1 MAVFTDNF
9 DGAAG
14 ALLSSRTGWAAAG
27 GYYDVLKIDGAGAL
41 GHDIY
46 EADGKAVL
54 HDAGELSHYVKAV
67 LGAGFLSSARGLG
80 IVIGG
85 SDRFEALT
93 IEASEYGLYLYLGG
107 SSVDNLGQSW
117 VAGDEIEVVWDAAAK
132 LVTIKR
138 NGAQLGA
145 AYDISGRSWANG
157 TLTGVALAYS
167 GQPARTDVLRSFEVG
182 TLAPTDTAPPTHTG
196 PVTVTAK
203 SASSITTSC
212 PTATDNVG
220 VTGYDVRIDG
230 GAWVNK
236 GLATSHTF
244 TGLTEGT
251 QYTIEWTAR
260 DAAGNRSTPPLSVTT
275 STYPAG
281 AMASTILLL
290 TGPQD
295 GNPAGMLYALAGT
308 VQAGDWLSYYIVSGP
323 TPAGGVLDAQ
333 ANGAFTY
340 TGPAPSTL
348 VIQPQVNGVDVA
360 QITVTLYDATGSL
373 SGNNFAVTP
382 AFSSGGIAQAAPVPL
397 TGVSLAVIAA
407 FASGAIVQGASV
419 PLSGARYAVT
429 PGYTSGSLVQAAAV
443 LLSGTGLAVEP
454 AISRGGIVQDAVLAL
469 HGASLAATP
478 ALSLGA
484 ILEVVQPNYRSM
496 APSPV
501 CAVYLRDSY
510 RVHNFN
516 KTAGEVLDFDIDF
529 RHELRSTQ
537 DSARAAGTVEIDPGP
552 GVVQVLGVYWVPE
565 LQRIKL
571 WLSGGRSQNVA
582 DLTVWLNTT
591 AGRKLQADV
600 RVSIK

>member
-1 MAVFTDNF
+1 MASIIDDFE
-9 DGAAG
+9 GAAG
-14 ALLSSRTGWAAAG
+14 SAAHVNNPNWSIFGYGTDTKFVLSGTGSLACTAGNNRRTIQFNTGSFRNAIEFIAG
-27 GYYDVLKIDGAGAL
+27 QDFAEGVQTVILTATGLANSTNGLGFFRYSAGTLQISDGGTGIANITEKPIAGDLVRLEVDLQLRTWKYFLNGTQRQAGAIPGADDRAL
-41 GHDIY
+41 HTYASIIPAHANVPALSDI
-46 EADGKAVL
+46 
-54 HDAGELSHYVKAV
+54 
-67 LGAGFLSSARGLG
+67 
-80 IVIGG
+80 I
-85 SDRFEALT
+85 
-93 IEASEYGLYLYLGG
+93 
-107 SSVDNLGQSW
+107 
-117 VAGDEIEVVWDAAAK
+117 
-132 LVTIKR
+132 
-138 NGAQLGA
+138 
-145 AYDISGRSWANG
+145 
-157 TLTGVALAYS
+157 
-167 GQPARTDVLRSFEVG
+167 RSFKAEP
-182 TLAPTDTAPPTHTG
+182 LPALDDIAPVLPGAI
-196 PVTVTAK
+196 TVDARSTN
-203 SASSITTSC
+203 SITTTC
-212 PTATDNVG
+212 PEATDNVA
-220 VTGYDVRIDG
+220 VAGYETRVNG
-230 GAWVNK
+230 GAWVVK
-236 GLATSHTF
+236 GLARTHMHA
-244 TGLTEGT
+244 GLPIGAAH
-251 QYTIEWTAR
+251 TIEWRAR
-260 DAAGNRSTPPLSVTT
+260 DAVSNYSGILSVVA
-275 STYPAG
+275 STFGSG
-281 AMASTILLL
+281 ATANTILLT

-295 GNPAGMLYALAGT
+295 GNPAGFLYALAGT
-308 VQAGDWLSYYIVSGP
+308 VSPGDWLSYDIVSGP
-323 TPAGGVLDAQ
+323 TPAGGTLTASPT
-333 ANGAFTY
+333 GAFTY
-340 TGPAPSTL
+340 VGPTPATL
-348 VIQPQVNGVDVA
+348 LLQPQVNGVDVA

-382 AFSSGGIAQAAPVPL
+382 
-397 TGVSLAVIAA
+397 A

-510 RVHNFN
+510 RVHNFH

-591 AGRKLQADV
+591 AGRRLQADV
-600 RVSIK
+600 RIYIK